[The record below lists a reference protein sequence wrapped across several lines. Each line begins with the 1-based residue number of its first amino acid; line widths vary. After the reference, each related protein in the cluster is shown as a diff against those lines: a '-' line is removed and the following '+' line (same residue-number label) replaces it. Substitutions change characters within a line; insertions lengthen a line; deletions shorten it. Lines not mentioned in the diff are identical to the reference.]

1 MDGQSPPIEQ
11 PYSVSQLTHEISR
24 SLEETFDWLQVRGE
38 ISNYKKAPSGHVYFR
53 LKDDKAVLECV
64 AWRSTA
70 ARWGGLELG
79 DGTDVIAGG
88 SLTVYPPRGQYQLVV
103 NSIRK
108 TGAGV
113 LQQRF
118 EELKQRLYQEGLFDE
133 ERKKPLPAF
142 PQSIA
147 VITSPTGAAIHDFI
161 TVLQNAFCPIEVTIY
176 PTLVQGEKASS
187 EITEAIHQV
196 NQAGIYDLLVLC
208 RGGGSLED
216 LWAFNE
222 EIVARAIAGSSV
234 PVMTGVGHEVDFTI
248 ADFAADIRASTPT
261 NAAQRI
267 AELFDRHRG
276 RLRLLQNQF
285 SHAIGASFER
295 IRERFETARKT
306 FERYHPLGAIA
317 QFRQRLDGYA
327 LYLIQAI
334 QRAVREK
341 RPLLEKTADEVVRSA
356 SNAFTEKRKEIERY
370 TLLLKSLEPVH
381 VLQRGFSIC
390 QQADGNVV
398 RKIEQVQ
405 TGDQVDVFII
415 DGSFQSKV
423 NKVNRSS

>member
-1 MDGQSPPIEQ
+1 M
-11 PYSVSQLTHEISR
+11 
-24 SLEETFDWLQVRGE
+24 
-38 ISNYKKAPSGHVYFR
+38 
-53 LKDDKAVLECV
+53 
-64 AWRSTA
+64 
-70 ARWGGLELG
+70 
-79 DGTDVIAGG
+79 
-88 SLTVYPPRGQYQLVV
+88 
-103 NSIRK
+103 K
-108 TGAGV
+108 T
-113 LQQRF
+113 
-118 EELKQRLYQEGLFDE
+118 
-133 ERKKPLPAF
+133 RKKPLPAF
-142 PQSIA
+142 PRSIA
-147 VITSPTGAAIHDFI
+147 VITSPTGAAVHDFI
-161 TVLQNAFCPIEVTIY
+161 TVLQRAFGVRLMSLSY
-176 PTLVQGEKASS
+176 PTAV
-187 EITEAIHQV
+187 
-196 NQAGIYDLLVLC
+196 AGREGPLSKSPRRSVKSINPENYDLLVLC

-222 EIVARAIAGSSV
+222 ETAARAIAGSSV

-317 QFRQRLDGYA
+317 QFRQRLDGHA